1 MYLNNVK
8 MDNTINGLLYI
19 VGHAF
24 NTGTVAKRNYMICM
38 DVIIARLIHT
48 AMNDHLIQDS
58 LSLLTTDRRDLSWM
72 VIALEVL
79 VFRDQ

>member
-1 MYLNNVK
+1 
-8 MDNTINGLLYI
+8 MDNNTINGLLYI

-24 NTGTVAKRNYMICM
+24 STGTVAKRNYMICM
-38 DVIIARLIHT
+38 DVIIARLIQT

-58 LSLLTTDRRDLSWM
+58 FSLLTTDRWDLSWM

-79 VFRDQ
+79 VFKLF